1 MLTKTD
7 KKNAIWNSIGFVG
20 VSLLGFV
27 NFSLNYATFPAAE
40 FGVFIFINAIFGIG
54 NSLDFGFG
62 VSTVKLI
69 SEYRK
74 KEEYET
80 VNKIFMTH
88 FIGFIF
94 LGVLILIGFWVYFF
108 FFLRNSPL
116 VSQIPYSTFFSIF
129 VFLSLSFLFR
139 YINNYLNRVYEGFA
153 EFILYSKISIST
165 ALLNTALM
173 LALFFWKL
181 SLDYLAIIYFISGFV
196 NFLVLTVF
204 LIRTN
209 RIINFSPGNVSLHI
223 IKKYAVYNINIQL
236 SFFVNSFVDPLIKY
250 FIGTYLT
257 MSFVTYFESAK
268 KIIDM
273 SNGLIFSAQ
282 KGVLNKISEHNALNR
297 LTEFINTEI
306 STYSKM
312 SNYYSI
318 ALYGLLNTALCAFIL
333 IWFKSF
339 EGMLMFLIF
348 ILPYSLINSAGC
360 LYLVLMVEGNGK
372 RLLILQSINFVVIL
386 GMLFLSLSV
395 SGNYFGLFGFYAST
409 IITIILLV
417 YFLEKYHGFYVKQF
431 IAKIVF
437 PDIVKLNILILLEIA
452 CLYFFKDFFV
462 YVLISFT
469 LAYGLVF
476 MKYIKFFVKTVI
488 EKSKTIL
495 SYI

>member
-1 MLTKTD
+1 MLTTSD
-7 KKNAIWNSIGFVG
+7 KKNALWNSIGFVG
-20 VSLLGFV
+20 VSLLGFI

-74 KEEYET
+74 KEEFEN

-88 FIGFIF
+88 FIGFII
-94 LGVLILIGFWVYFF
+94 LGLLILIGFWIYFF
-108 FFLRNSPL
+108 FFLRNSTL

-165 ALLNTALM
+165 AMLNTALM
-173 LALFFWKL
+173 LALFFLKL
-181 SLDYLAIIYFISGFV
+181 SLDYLAIIYFLSGFF
-196 NFLVLTVF
+196 NFLVLTVS
-204 LIRTN
+204 LVRSN
-209 RIINFSPGNVSLHI
+209 RIISFRLRNISLHI
-223 IKKYAVYNINIQL
+223 VRKYAVYNINIQL

-250 FIGTYLT
+250 FIGMYLST
-257 MSFVTYFESAK
+257 SFVTYFESAK

-306 STYSKM
+306 CTYSKM

-318 ALYGLLNTALCAFIL
+318 ALYGLMNTAMCAFML
-333 IWFKSF
+333 IWFKTF
-339 EGMLMFLIF
+339 EGMLIFLMF

-360 LYLVLMVEGNGK
+360 LYLVLMVEGNGI
-372 RLLILQSINFVVIL
+372 RLLSLQTINFVFVL
-386 GMLFLSLSV
+386 GLLFLSLSV
-395 SGNYFGLFGFYAST
+395 SGNYFGLLGFYAST
-409 IITIILLV
+409 IITIMLVV
-417 YFLEKYHGFYVKQF
+417 YFLKKYHGFRVKEF
-431 IAKIVF
+431 IGNIVF
-437 PDIVKLNILILLEIA
+437 PDLVKLNILILLEIA
-452 CLYFFKDFFV
+452 FLYFLKDFYV
-462 YVLISFT
+462 CVLISFT
-469 LAYGLVF
+469 LAYGIVF
-476 MKYIKFFVKTVI
+476 MKYIKYFVKTI
-488 EKSKTIL
+488 LEKSKTIL

>member
-1 MLTKTD
+1 MLTTSD
-7 KKNAIWNSIGFVG
+7 KKNALWNSIGFVG
-20 VSLLGFV
+20 VSLLGFI

-74 KEEYET
+74 KEEFEN

-88 FIGFIF
+88 FIGFII
-94 LGVLILIGFWVYFF
+94 LGLLILIGFWIYFF
-108 FFLRNSPL
+108 FFLRNSTL

-165 ALLNTALM
+165 AMLNTALM
-173 LALFFWKL
+173 LALFFLKL
-181 SLDYLAIIYFISGFV
+181 SLDYLAIIYFLSGFFI
-196 NFLVLTVF
+196 FLVLSVS
-204 LIRTN
+204 LVRSN
-209 RIINFSPGNVSLHI
+209 RIISFRLRNISLHI
-223 IKKYAVYNINIQL
+223 VRKYAVYNINIQL

-250 FIGTYLT
+250 FIGMYLST
-257 MSFVTYFESAK
+257 SFVTYFESAK

-306 STYSKM
+306 CTYSKM

-318 ALYGLLNTALCAFIL
+318 ALYGLMNTAMCAFML
-333 IWFKSF
+333 IWFKTF
-339 EGMLMFLIF
+339 EGMLIFLMF

-360 LYLVLMVEGNGK
+360 LYLVLMVEGNGI
-372 RLLILQSINFVVIL
+372 RLLSLQTINFVFVL
-386 GMLFLSLSV
+386 GLLFLSLSV
-395 SGNYFGLFGFYAST
+395 SGNYFGLLGFYAST
-409 IITIILLV
+409 IITIMLVV
-417 YFLEKYHGFYVKQF
+417 YFLKKYHGFRVKEF
-431 IAKIVF
+431 IGNIVF
-437 PDIVKLNILILLEIA
+437 PDLVKLNILILLEIA
-452 CLYFFKDFFV
+452 FLYFLKDFYV
-462 YVLISFT
+462 CVLISFT
-469 LAYGLVF
+469 LAYGIVF
-476 MKYIKFFVKTVI
+476 MKYIKYFVKTI
-488 EKSKTIL
+488 LEKSKTIL